1 MKVLDGEIG
10 VVGGGRRGRRGQSN
24 VLSILEIGEHQLKRI
39 VLPDALRAPMA
50 TGKHARILLGRGL
63 SLGLVTRPY
72 IAAIEIDGK
81 KYKTGRVILFALL
94 KALLY
99 FAAGFAILSRIS
111 LPLAMLFGLGV
122 TMYYAKDS
130 LDLIRF

>member
-1 MKVLDGEIG
+1 MKVLDGRIG
-10 VVGGGRRGRRGQSN
+10 VVGGRAGRRKSN

-39 VLPDALRAPMA
+39 VLPDALREPLA
-50 TGKHARILLGRGL
+50 TGKHARILLGKGL

-72 IAAIEIDGK
+72 IAAIEVDGR
-81 KYKTGRVILFALL
+81 KYKTTQVILVALL

-99 FAAGFAILSRIS
+99 GAAGYWILARVS
-111 LPLAMLFGLGV
+111 LPLAFLFAAGV
-122 TMYYAKDS
+122 AIYYAKDS